1 MIDPKADTKQ
11 ILAKFNK
18 PQFKK
23 KKKERK
29 RPFHETIIT
38 VYSFTNFVLKSF

>member
-18 PQFKK
+18 PQLKK
-23 KKKERK
+23 KKKE
-29 RPFHETIIT
+29 T
-38 VYSFTNFVLKSF
+38 VSQDLLLYTPLATLF